1 MNKFLVKVYV
11 PLLDSNYDVWIPNS
25 KRVKDIVYYISAML
39 KNLTDGE
46 FEVKNYDLINRF
58 NGNIYDYDL
67 LINETDIK
75 NSTELIIM

>member
-1 MNKFLVKVYV
+1 MNKYLVKVYV
-11 PLLDSNYDVWIPNS
+11 PLLDSNYDIWIPNS

-46 FEVKNYDLINRF
+46 FEIKNYDLINRF

>member
-46 FEVKNYDLINRF
+46 FEIKNYDLINRF

>member
-1 MNKFLVKVYV
+1 MNKYLVKVYV

-46 FEVKNYDLINRF
+46 FEIKNYDLINRF
-58 NGNIYDYDL
+58 NGNIYDYNL

>member
-46 FEVKNYDLINRF
+46 FEIKNYDLINRF

-67 LINETDIK
+67 IINETDIK

>member
-46 FEVKNYDLINRF
+46 FEIKNYDLINRF
-58 NGNIYDYDL
+58 NGNIYDYNLSYLVDF
-67 LINETDIK
+67 
-75 NSTELIIM
+75 

>member
-1 MNKFLVKVYV
+1 MNKYLVKVYV
-11 PLLDSNYDVWIPNS
+11 PLLDSNYDIWIPNS

-39 KNLTDGE
+39 KNLTYGK
-46 FEVKNYDLINRF
+46 FEIKIYDLINRF
-58 NGNIYDYDL
+58 NGNIYDYNL

>member
-39 KNLTDGE
+39 KNLTDGD
-46 FEVKNYDLINRF
+46 FEIKNYDLINRF

-67 LINETDIK
+67 IINETDIK

>member
-11 PLLDSNYDVWIPNS
+11 PLLDSNYDIWIPNS

-46 FEVKNYDLINRF
+46 FEIKNYDLINRF

>member
-11 PLLDSNYDVWIPNS
+11 PLLDSNYDIWIPNS

-46 FEVKNYDLINRF
+46 FEIKNYDLINRF

-67 LINETDIK
+67 LISETDIK

>member
-46 FEVKNYDLINRF
+46 FEIKNYDLINRF

-75 NSTELIIM
+75 NSKELIIM

>member
-25 KRVKDIVYYISAML
+25 KRVKDIVYYISCML

-46 FEVKNYDLINRF
+46 FEIKNYDLINRF

>member
-1 MNKFLVKVYV
+1 MNKYLVKFYV
-11 PLLDSNYDVWIPNS
+11 PLLDSNYDIWIPNS

-46 FEVKNYDLINRF
+46 FEIKNYDLINRF
-58 NGNIYDYDL
+58 NGNIYDYNL

>member
-46 FEVKNYDLINRF
+46 FEIKNYDLINRF

-75 NSTELIIM
+75 KCTELIIM

>member
-46 FEVKNYDLINRF
+46 FEIKNYNLINRF
-58 NGNIYDYDL
+58 NGNIYDYNL

>member
-46 FEVKNYDLINRF
+46 FEIKNYDLINRF
-58 NGNIYDYDL
+58 NGNIYDYNL

>member
-1 MNKFLVKVYV
+1 MNKYLVKVYV
-11 PLLDSNYDVWIPNS
+11 PLLDSNYDIWIPNS

-46 FEVKNYDLINRF
+46 FEIKNYDLINRF
-58 NGNIYDYDL
+58 NGNIYDYNL

>member
-46 FEVKNYDLINRF
+46 FEIKNYDLINRF

-75 NSTELIIM
+75 NSMELIIM

>member
-1 MNKFLVKVYV
+1 MNKYLVKVYV
-11 PLLDSNYDVWIPNS
+11 PLLDSNYDIWIPNS

-46 FEVKNYDLINRF
+46 FEIKNYDLINRF
-58 NGNIYDYDL
+58 NGNIYDYNL
-67 LINETDIK
+67 LFNETDIK